1 MQKHVDI
8 HVNNAMPHVYEACV
22 CFDDGVVTVQVTSL
36 QASDLL
42 Q

>member
-8 HVNNAMPHVYEACV
+8 HVNNAMPHVHEACV
-22 CFDDGVVTVQVTSL
+22 CFDNGVVTVQVTSL